1 MTLKLVYWS
10 FAILI
15 VVGIISSL
23 VGAALA
29 YYDHKKMKKVKKNLK
44 GSHESDSRHS
54 EVIRKEK

>member
-29 YYDHKKMKKVKKNLK
+29 YYDHKKMKKAKKNLK
-44 GSHESDSRHS
+44 GSRK
-54 EVIRKEK
+54 VIRKEK

>member
-1 MTLKLVYWS
+1 MSLKLVYWS

-29 YYDHKKMKKVKKNLK
+29 YYDHRKMKKAMKNLK
-44 GSHESDSRHS
+44 
-54 EVIRKEK
+54 EKNKNE